1 MSSEGMKKLFA
12 PILNYFESGSDEYTY
27 RKSHRKVLVVLG
39 FLFLLLSGG
48 VLYAAVVSHQ
58 LGGLIPTAVFF
69 LASLVCLVVAFYG
82 SDQAVARIWKN
93 R

>member
-1 MSSEGMKKLFA
+1 MKELFA

>member
-1 MSSEGMKKLFA
+1 MKKLFA
-12 PILNYFESGSDEYTY
+12 PILNYFESGSGEYTY

-48 VLYAAVVSHQ
+48 VLYASVVSNQ

-69 LASLVCLVVAFYG
+69 LAGLVCLVVAFYG